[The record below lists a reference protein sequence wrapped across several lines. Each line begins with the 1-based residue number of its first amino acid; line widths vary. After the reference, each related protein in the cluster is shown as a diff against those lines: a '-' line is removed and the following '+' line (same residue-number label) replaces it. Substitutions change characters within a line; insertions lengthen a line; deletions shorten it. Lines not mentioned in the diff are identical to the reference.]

1 MAIVGSGPAGLTA
14 AEELNLLGYQVTIY
28 ERARES
34 GGLLMSAYPNM
45 KLDKDV
51 VRRRIKLM
59 EEAGI
64 TFINGVEVGVDIDK
78 ATLESEYD
86 AIILCT
92 GARKR

>member
-1 MAIVGSGPAGLTA
+1 MYGI
-14 AEELNLLGYQVTIY
+14 
-28 ERARES
+28 
-34 GGLLMSAYPNM
+34 PNM

-64 TFINGVEVGVDIDK
+64 TFVNGVEVGVDIDK
-78 ATLESEYD
+78 ATLESAEYD

-92 GARKR
+92 VCTKR

>member
-1 MAIVGSGPAGLTA
+1 M
-14 AEELNLLGYQVTIY
+14 TIY

-34 GGLLMSAYPNM
+34 GGLLMYGIPNM

-64 TFINGVEVGVDIDK
+64 TFINGVER
-78 ATLESEYD
+78 
-86 AIILCT
+86 C
-92 GARKR
+92 

>member
-1 MAIVGSGPAGLTA
+1 M
-14 AEELNLLGYQVTIY
+14 TIY

-34 GGLLMSAYPNM
+34 GGLLMYGIPNM

-59 EEAGI
+59 EAGI

-92 GARKR
+92 GAQKVEIYL